1 MKALTRDQI
10 RQKDDLAN
18 ALAETSDA
26 INIAIGML
34 NGQLATSFEAVEDLM
49 RKYNGLLEEAAT
61 YIEEIRDR
69 QESYMDDRSDAW
81 REGDSCEEYQ
91 TWHEDWNLD
100 MGEIEIDCPDPIDEL
115 DLDGAELL
123 RDLPD
128 HP

>member
-1 MKALTRDQI
+1 MKALSRDQI
-10 RQKDDLAN
+10 RRKDDLAN
-18 ALAETSDA
+18 ALAATRDA
-26 INIAIGML
+26 ITIAIGTF
-34 NGQLATSFEAVEDLM
+34 NGQMATGFEAVEDLK
-49 RKYNGLLEEAAT
+49 RKYNGLLEEAAA

-91 TWHEDWNLD
+91 SWNEDWNLE
-100 MGEIEIDCPDPIDEL
+100 MGEIEIDCPDPIDEPEL
-115 DLDGAELL
+115 EDAELL

>member
-10 RQKDDLAN
+10 RRKDDLAN
-18 ALAETSDA
+18 ALAETRDA
-26 INIAIGML
+26 ITIAIGMF
-34 NGQLATSFEAVEDLM
+34 NGQMATSFEAVEDLK
-49 RKYNGLLEEAAT
+49 REYNGLLDEAAA

-81 REGDSCEEYQ
+81 REDDSGMDYQ
-91 TWHEDWNLD
+91 SWHEGWNLD
-100 MGEIEIDCPDPIDEL
+100 PNEVEIDCPDPIDEL
-115 DLDGAELL
+115 DFDDAELL